1 MKQLGVNATVVLV
14 KKRQGLQEKREA
26 LRDYMKSG
34 KAAPKDLQAR
44 RKELLDVVAR
54 CN

>member
-1 MKQLGVNATVVLV
+1 
-14 KKRQGLQEKREA
+14 
-26 LRDYMKSG
+26 MKSG
-34 KAAPKDLQAR
+34 KAAPKELQAR